1 MLMKRS
7 IKITLRKNLK
17 ISVKPKNSLVSKRII
32 FFSLCFFILLVNLKA
47 QVTGV
52 KPDSIANLQ
61 NRAESLSKNESI
73 IPNDTVPGIRDS
85 TKVIV
90 NGIETTIS
98 YYALDSI
105 ITKIVTN
112 ETFLY
117 GDARIEYGS
126 INLKAAQI
134 IIDRNSNEL
143 VARGVQDSTGMWV
156 GRPIFADAQGVYET
170 EEIRYNF
177 VTQRARIKGVATEQ
191 PDGQLQGEIIKRN
204 ADQTAY
210 ISNGKYIPCLNDPDA
225 TTYIKA
231 KKIKIIPG
239 KSVITGP
246 FLLYV
251 GDIPT
256 PLGLPFGYFPDTR
269 SVQSGI
275 LFPKY
280 GDEQRRGLF
289 LREGG
294 WYQVW
299 NDKVHS
305 AFTGDIYSKGSWALR
320 MRTQYK
326 NRYKYSGSLDI
337 TFNKNRTP
345 ETDEVPLNS
354 QDFWVSWSH
363 RPDSRGRNSR
373 FSASVTAGTSSFN
386 QNNLSTTN
394 FNNNIR
400 SEFRSNVNFSGS
412 IPRSPF
418 TYTISARHNQNVQ
431 TKVLDVSLPE
441 FSLNMN
447 RIYPLKGA
455 KADILKRLNLG
466 WRFNA
471 SNRITNVVRP
481 GTAGF
486 NIANRAVETDT
497 IAVTFGSLPELL
509 DNATNGARHNV
520 DLSTSFSFLQNL
532 TFTPSFNVEELW
544 YLEELNYE
552 YLPDEN
558 AVRIDTINGFSRAMT
573 YSASLGLSTQLYG
586 MFPFKKSRKIEA
598 IRHIMTPS
606 VSFSYRPD
614 FSDPQFGYYQTVQTD
629 TTSTGDP
636 VTQQLSI
643 YDGFRFGSPSL
654 GEAAA
659 LSFSVSNKLEMKVK
673 NDTAKAKKVSI
684 IDNLSL
690 SGGYNFLADSFKLST
705 ININARTALFDRKV
719 QINMGATLDP
729 YTYLT
734 TTNEGVT
741 TTSRVSTLA
750 LRSGQGIGRITS
762 ARFSLSTNLN
772 SKANTSQ
779 RSNTGG
785 GFGGGGALGGEDLGA
800 FGGDVPNQFGSLND
814 GGRTGV
820 VPEYFYDPNAYVDI
834 NIPWNVRLSFDYS
847 YRWTTTGSTTRQSV
861 KAYGQIELTPKW
873 QITYNTGYDFDMKDF
888 TQTSIGVYRDLG
900 CWEMRANWIPFG
912 AFTSYTIDIQIK
924 ASALKDLKISR
935 RRSQFDRSF

>member
-1 MLMKRS
+1 M
-7 IKITLRKNLK
+7 
-17 ISVKPKNSLVSKRII
+17 
-32 FFSLCFFILLVNLKA
+32 
-47 QVTGV
+47 TGV
-52 KPDSIANLQ
+52 KPDSVANLQ
-61 NRAESLSKNESI
+61 NRAESLPTNESI
-73 IPNDTVPGIRDS
+73 IPNDTIPGIRDS
-85 TKVIV
+85 TKIVV

-105 ITKIVTN
+105 ITKVQTH
-112 ETFLY
+112 TTYLY
-117 GDARIEYGS
+117 GDARIEYGT
-126 INLKAAQI
+126 INLRAAQI
-134 IIDRNSNEL
+134 TIDRSTNEL
-143 VARGVQDSTGMWV
+143 TARGVQDSTGTWI
-156 GRPIFADAQGVYET
+156 GRPIFKDAQGVYET

-177 VTQRARIKGVATEQ
+177 ETQRARIKGVATEQ
-191 PDGQLQGEIIKRN
+191 PDGYLRGEVVKRN
-204 ADQTAY
+204 ADQSAY

-231 KKIKIIPG
+231 NKIKINPG
-239 KSVITGP
+239 KNVITGP

-256 PLGLPFGYFPDTR
+256 PLGLPFGFFPDTR
-269 SVQSGI
+269 NVQSGI

-299 NDKVHS
+299 NDKIHT
-305 AFTGDIYSKGSWALR
+305 ALTGDIYSKGSWALR

-337 TFNKNRTP
+337 TFNRNRTP

-373 FSASVTAGTSSFN
+373 FSASVTAGTSTFN
-386 QNNLSTTN
+386 QNNLSTVN
-394 FNNNIR
+394 FSNNVR
-400 SEFRSNVNFSGS
+400 SEFRSNINFSGA

-447 RIYPLKGA
+447 RIYPLKSS
-455 KADILKRLNLG
+455 KSEILKRLNLG

-471 SNRITNVVRP
+471 SNRVTNVVRP

-486 NIANRAVETDT
+486 DIANRAQATDT
-497 IAVTFGSLPELL
+497 IPVTFGSLPQLL

-520 DLSTSFSFLQNL
+520 DLSTSFAFMDYL

-552 YLPDEN
+552 YLPDQN
-558 AVRIDTINGFSRAMT
+558 AVRIDTISNFSRAMT
-573 YSASLGLSTQLYG
+573 YSASMGLSTQVYG
-586 MFPFKKSRKIEA
+586 MFRFKPGKKVEA

-606 VSFSYRPD
+606 VSFTYRPD
-614 FSDPQFGYYQTVQTD
+614 FSAPKFGYYKTVQTD
-629 TTSTGDP
+629 TTSTGEP
-636 VTQQLSI
+636 VFQQLSI

-659 LSFSVSNKLEMKVK
+659 LSFSISNKLEMKVK
-673 NDTAKAKKVSI
+673 NDTAQAKKVSI

-690 SGGYNFLADSFKLST
+690 TGGYNFLADSFKLST
-705 ININARTALFDRKV
+705 ININARTALFDRKL

-729 YTYLT
+729 YSYITSTSEGIT
-734 TTNEGVT
+734 TTQRRNI
-741 TTSRVSTLA
+741 LA
-750 LRSGQGIGRITS
+750 IKSGQGLGRITS

-779 RSNTGG
+779 RSGTTGG
-785 GFGGGGALGGEDLGA
+785 FAGGGLGGEDLSA

-814 GGRTGV
+814 GGNTSRA

-834 NIPWNVRLSFDYS
+834 NVPWNIRLSFDYN
-847 YRWTTTGSTTRQSV
+847 YRWTTAGSTTRQSV

-873 QITYNTGYDFDMKDF
+873 QITYNTGYDFDVKEF
-888 TQTSIGVYRDLG
+888 TQTSVGVYRDLG

-912 AFTSYTIDIQIK
+912 RFTSYTIDIQIK